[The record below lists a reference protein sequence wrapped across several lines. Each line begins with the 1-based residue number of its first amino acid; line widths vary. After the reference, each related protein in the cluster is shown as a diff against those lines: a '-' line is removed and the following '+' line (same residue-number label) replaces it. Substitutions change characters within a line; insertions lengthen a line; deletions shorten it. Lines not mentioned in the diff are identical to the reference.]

1 MACLNMEDAKDAA
14 VADANSAAYELC
26 GIICVNKPQ
35 GFTSFDVI
43 AKMRGILKMKR
54 LGHAGT
60 LDPMATGVLP
70 VFAGRATKACDIL
83 PDHDKTYEAGFRF
96 GVTTD
101 TQDITGTVTKERPAK
116 VTAEQLEKVLESFRG
131 EIMQVPP
138 MYSAVSVGGK
148 RLYELARQG
157 KEIEREP
164 RAVTI
169 YCLELAGFDESAQ
182 SGTLKIS
189 CSKGTYIRTLIN
201 DIGEALGCGGIMTSL
216 VRTAACGFSLAD
228 CVTLEQLQEAANSG
242 EGFTKFIKPIE
253 SVFADLP
260 SVRLS
265 PAQERMYRNGV
276 KLSLDKINISE
287 NGNTV
292 KVYGN
297 DGFIGTALPDPENGI
312 LRVHKNFF

>member
-1 MACLNMEDAKDAA
+1 MAG
-14 VADANSAAYELC
+14 VSGTSELC
-26 GIICVNKPQ
+26 GIICVDKPQ

-54 LGHAGT
+54 LGHGGT

-70 VFAGRATKACDIL
+70 VFAGKATKACDIL
-83 PDHDKTYEAGFRF
+83 PDRDKTYEAAFRF
-96 GVTTD
+96 GITTD
-101 TQDITGTVTKERPAK
+101 TQDVTGTVTKERPAN
-116 VTAEQLEKVLESFRG
+116 VATEQLEKVLEKFRG

-157 KEIEREP
+157 KEIEREA

-169 YCLELAGFDESAQ
+169 YKLDILSFNEREQGGIL
-182 SGTLKIS
+182 TVS

-216 VRTAACGFSLAD
+216 VRTRACGFDLSQ
-228 CVTLEQLQEAANSG
+228 CVTLEQLQAAAEDGDFSP
-242 EGFTKFIKPIE
+242 FVKPVE
-253 SVFADLP
+253 EVFAYLP
-260 SVRLS
+260 AVRLS

-276 KLSLDKINISE
+276 KLDLDKLRFDKSAE
-287 NGNTV
+287 RAA
-292 KVYGN
+292 VYGEC
-297 DGFIGTALPDPENGI
+297 GFIGTAFPDTADGV
-312 LRVHKNFF
+312 LRVDKNFY

>member
-1 MACLNMEDAKDAA
+1 MAG
-14 VADANSAAYELC
+14 VSGTGELC
-26 GIICVNKPQ
+26 GIICVDKPQ

-54 LGHAGT
+54 LGHGGT

-70 VFAGRATKACDIL
+70 VFAGKATKACDIL
-83 PDHDKTYEAGFRF
+83 PDRDKTYEAAFRF
-96 GVTTD
+96 GITTN
-101 TQDITGTVTKERPAK
+101 TQDVTGTVTKERPAN
-116 VTAEQLEKVLESFRG
+116 VTTEQLEQILESFRG

-157 KEIEREP
+157 KEIEREA

-169 YCLELAGFDESAQ
+169 YKLDILSFNEREQGGIL
-182 SGTLKIS
+182 TVS

-216 VRTAACGFSLAD
+216 VRTRACGFDLSQ
-228 CVTLEQLQEAANSG
+228 CVTLEQLQAAAEDGDFSP
-242 EGFTKFIKPIE
+242 FVKPVE
-253 SVFADLP
+253 EVFAYLP
-260 SVRLS
+260 AVRLS

-276 KLSLDKINISE
+276 KLDLDKLRFDKSAE
-287 NGNTV
+287 RAA
-292 KVYGN
+292 VYGEC
-297 DGFIGTALPDPENGI
+297 GFIGTAFPDTADGV
-312 LRVHKNFF
+312 LRVDKNFY